1 MFHPTTSFAIL
12 LLLPLLLLSHFVAKV
27 HAATYYPAAKLIGCY
42 SQLPSSLNIDS
53 ESEYQWQSSGY
64 CFHNSCPDSQYIAIK
79 NQECYCLSL
88 LPNSEYV
95 ESDESKCDISCP
107 GYDSENCGGDN
118 DYSIFFG
125 VATSEKE
132 EDEEDGSSSSSSSS
146 SSGSGSSSST
156 TAAAAAS
163 KSSSSPATTESAEKS
178 STSSFETP
186 VSTTTASRLTV
197 TSLVTSTDE
206 SGQTVIY
213 KTLTQTPSSA
223 TAASAE
229 TTTDADNNASSS
241 ATASATS
248 DSTNSA
254 ESSDNS
260 SSDNNN
266 NNNNNSSKSTSNKST
281 VGPIV
286 GGVVGGI
293 VGLAA
298 IGGLIF
304 FFVKR
309 RNRDYGDDDE
319 DSFDDGFY
327 NADKYQGQ
335 QMQLQQ
341 QQHLHLQ
348 LGLPFAAVTRN
359 NGAAKGSRKATKN
372 SNITDLDMPMVN
384 PFLHPD
390 DSLTS
395 TQLNQGSLLGN
406 SNSSHN
412 NSSVH
417 TAAGK
422 MGLVDPRTN
431 PVMVGRRRLSEGS
444 LDDEAIY
451 NQRKTL
457 HVINPDDRRSQML
470 Q

>member
-1 MFHPTTSFAIL
+1 M
-12 LLLPLLLLSHFVAKV
+12 
-27 HAATYYPAAKLIGCY
+27 
-42 SQLPSSLNIDS
+42 
-53 ESEYQWQSSGY
+53 
-64 CFHNSCPDSQYIAIK
+64 
-79 NQECYCLSL
+79 
-88 LPNSEYV
+88 
-95 ESDESKCDISCP
+95 
-107 GYDSENCGGDN
+107 
-118 DYSIFFG
+118 
-125 VATSEKE
+125 
-132 EDEEDGSSSSSSSS
+132 
-146 SSGSGSSSST
+146 
-156 TAAAAAS
+156 
-163 KSSSSPATTESAEKS
+163 
-178 STSSFETP
+178 
-186 VSTTTASRLTV
+186 
-197 TSLVTSTDE
+197 
-206 SGQTVIY
+206 
-213 KTLTQTPSSA
+213 
-223 TAASAE
+223 
-229 TTTDADNNASSS
+229 
-241 ATASATS
+241 
-248 DSTNSA
+248 
-254 ESSDNS
+254 
-260 SSDNNN
+260 
-266 NNNNNSSKSTSNKST
+266 
-281 VGPIV
+281 
-286 GGVVGGI
+286 GGI

-335 QMQLQQ
+335 QMQLQLQQQQQ

-348 LGLPFAAVTRN
+348 LGLPFAAVTRT

>member
-132 EDEEDGSSSSSSSS
+132 EDEDDDGGSSSSS
-146 SSGSGSSSST
+146 SSGSST
-156 TAAAAAS
+156 TAAAAAAS

-229 TTTDADNNASSS
+229 TTTDADTNASSSSASSS

-248 DSTNSA
+248 DSTNST

-266 NNNNNSSKSTSNKST
+266 NNNKSTSNKST

-309 RNRDYGDDDE
+309 RNRGYGDDDE

-348 LGLPFAAVTRN
+348 LGLSFAAVTRT